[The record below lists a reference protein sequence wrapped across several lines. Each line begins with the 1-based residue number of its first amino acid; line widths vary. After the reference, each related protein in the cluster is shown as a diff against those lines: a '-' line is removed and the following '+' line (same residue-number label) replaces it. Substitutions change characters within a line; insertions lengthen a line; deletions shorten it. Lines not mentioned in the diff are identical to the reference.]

1 MAKGE
6 RLLKDVYEGLRN
18 GPAWDKTLMM
28 VMYDDWGGTYDHVVP
43 PHEGVP
49 DDEAPCNVP
58 KAPNS
63 DVSCSG
69 FDFKRLG
76 LRTTAMVISPWVKK
90 ASIIQEPQKGPYNTS
105 QWEHSTAS
113 STIKNLF
120 NLTSTSFILL
130 VLFFPV
136 RTFIFS

>member
-76 LRTTAMVISPWVKK
+76 LRTTAMVISPWVMK

-120 NLTSTSFILL
+120 NLTSNFFILL

-136 RTFIFS
+136 RTFISS

>member
-69 FDFKRLG
+69 FDVPAPIR
-76 LRTTAMVISPWVKK
+76 RYEDCAMHAFSSPPSPL
-90 ASIIQEPQKGPYNTS
+90 ACI
-105 QWEHSTAS
+105 
-113 STIKNLF
+113 
-120 NLTSTSFILL
+120 
-130 VLFFPV
+130 
-136 RTFIFS
+136 